1 MTINHYQKY
10 FLIAAFL
17 CLSPLLVTPVSGA
30 QDKSLEERVST
41 VESNI
46 TRLEQKVG
54 ELQKTVNQL
63 TQKTAQTPTPIT
75 KGNWKNIENWRTG
88 LQKGMTKQQVRELMG
103 EPKKIEAYTMLGEDW
118 LYGLQGSGEI
128 HFSPKGVL
136 ESWKEPI
143 PDDLK

>member
-1 MTINHYQKY
+1 M
-10 FLIAAFL
+10 
-17 CLSPLLVTPVSGA
+17 
-30 QDKSLEERVST
+30 R
-41 VESNI
+41 
-46 TRLEQKVG
+46 
-54 ELQKTVNQL
+54 
-63 TQKTAQTPTPIT
+63 
-75 KGNWKNIENWRTG
+75 KGNWKNIENWHTG

-118 LYGLQGSGEI
+118 LYGYQGSGEI

>member
-1 MTINHYQKY
+1 MTKNHYQKY

-17 CLSPLLVTPVSGA
+17 CLSPLLTTPISGA
-30 QDKSLEERVST
+30 QDKSLEQRISI
-41 VESNI
+41 VESR
-46 TRLEQKVG
+46 TTELEHKVG
-54 ELQKTVNQL
+54 ELQKSINQL
-63 TQKTAQTPTPIT
+63 TQGTAKSSTTIS
-75 KGNWKNIENWRTG
+75 KGNWKNIENWRSG
-88 LQKGMTKQQVRELMG
+88 LQKGMTKIQVRELMG
-103 EPKKIEAYTMLGEDW
+103 EPNKTETYTMLGEDW

>member
-1 MTINHYQKY
+1 MTKNHYQKY

-17 CLSPLLVTPVSGA
+17 CLSSLLVTPVSGA

-46 TRLEQKVG
+46 TRLEQKVD
-54 ELQKTVNQL
+54 ELQKMIDQL
-63 TQKTAQTPTPIT
+63 LSHTPQAANIMR
-75 KGNWKNIENWRTG
+75 KGNWKNISNWRTG
-88 LQKGMTKQQVRELMG
+88 LQKGMTKIQVRELMG
-103 EPKKIEAYTMLGEDW
+103 EPNKIETYTMLGEDW

>member
-1 MTINHYQKY
+1 MTKNHYQKY

-17 CLSPLLVTPVSGA
+17 CLYSLLVTPVSGA

-41 VESNI
+41 IESNI
-46 TRLEQKVG
+46 TRLEQKVD
-54 ELQKTVNQL
+54 ELQKMINQL
-63 TQKTAQTPTPIT
+63 LSHTPQAANIMR
-75 KGNWKNIENWRTG
+75 KGNWKNISNWRTG
-88 LQKGMTKQQVRELMG
+88 LQKGMTKIQVRELMG
-103 EPKKIEAYTMLGEDW
+103 EPEKIEAYTMLGEDW

-128 HFSPKGVL
+128 HFSPKGIL